1 MSERPQN
8 KHLRPFKPGQSGNPG
23 GKPKQLLT
31 KEKVKGILGKFADMT
46 RQQLQDI
53 IQNPKSSMLE
63 IMVASIMAKA
73 AKDGDFSR
81 MNFIL
86 DRSIGRV
93 TSEDVE
99 SIVNSGTIAVTPENI
114 AELCRLARE
123 GSKPKP
129 QDESGK

>member
-23 GKPKQLLT
+23 GRPKQLLT

-53 IQNPKSSMLE
+53 IKNPESSMLE

-73 AKDGDFSR
+73 AKSGDFSR

-99 SIVNSGTIAVTPENI
+99 SIVNNGTISVTPENI

-123 GSKPKP
+123 GSKPK
-129 QDESGK
+129 DESDK